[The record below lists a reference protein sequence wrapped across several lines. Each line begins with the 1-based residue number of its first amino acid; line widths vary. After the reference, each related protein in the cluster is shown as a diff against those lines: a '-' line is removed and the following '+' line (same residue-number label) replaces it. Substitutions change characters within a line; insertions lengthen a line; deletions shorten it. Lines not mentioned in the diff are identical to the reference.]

1 MTDISL
7 PVLDDIYA
15 AHERLRHLCHRTPLI
30 PLNLEGLKPEVWLK
44 CENLQ
49 PIGAYKNRPQG
60 AVMTMLSD
68 QQLEKGVYTASS
80 GNSGLGMA
88 WCAREMGVEARC
100 YVPEGSAGSKIA
112 ALERLGTRVIT
123 VSYDEWWA
131 TILNAGKDDDPGAYI
146 DAVRDPQALAGDG
159 TIGLE
164 IFEDLPDVD
173 TVVCPFGGG
182 GLTSGV
188 AGAMKTLKPDC
199 RIVAAEVDTAAPLT
213 AAFDAGKPVEV
224 TVEPSFIQAI
234 GAARVLDAMWP
245 LLSRIVSSTAKSS
258 LRETCDAI
266 RILFE
271 RHHLVAEGAG
281 AVGLAATL
289 AGRVE
294 GDKIVCIISGGN
306 LDPQQMVAILEG
318 GIP

>member
-1 MTDISL
+1 MTEISL
-7 PVLDDIYA
+7 PALNDIHA
-15 AHERLRHLCHRTPLI
+15 ARERLRDLCIRTPLI
-30 PLNLEGLKPEVWLK
+30 PLNLDGLDREVWLK

-60 AVMTMLSD
+60 SVMTMLSD
-68 QQLEKGVYTASS
+68 QQLAKGVYTASS

-88 WCAREMGVEARC
+88 WCARVMGVEARC
-100 YVPEGSAGSKIA
+100 YVPDGSAASKLA

-131 TILNAGKDDDPGAYI
+131 TILNAGKDDDPGTYV
-146 DAVRDPQALAGDG
+146 DAVRDPKALAGDG

-173 TVVCPFGGG
+173 TIVCPFGGG
-182 GLTSGV
+182 GLACGV
-188 AGAMKTLKPDC
+188 AGAMQALNPGC
-199 RIVAAEVDTAAPLT
+199 RMVAAEVETATPLS
-213 AAFDAGKPVEV
+213 AAMDAGEPVEV
-224 TVEPSFIQAI
+224 TVEQSFIQAI
-234 GAARVLDAMWP
+234 GAARVLDTMWP
-245 LLSRIVSSTAKSS
+245 LLSHVVSSTARAS

-266 RILFE
+266 LTLFE

-281 AVGLAATL
+281 ATGLAATL
-289 AGRVE
+289 AGRIE

-306 LDPQQMVAILEG
+306 LDAHQMVTILEG